1 MDINISQPFERKLK
15 INQAG
20 KIKIKSVDKSQRYI
34 KITLITLAILTVVG
48 FLTFDYKELNFM
60 QAVAETLTNVKVM
73 FFEASLS
80 HFTFKDLISQ
90 VGITISLSFITTIIG
105 ATIAIILGL
114 FAANNLSNI
123 RTSNIIKGIVAF
135 IRAIPTVLW
144 VLIFAVTVG
153 LGSEAAILGM
163 TFHTVAY
170 LVKAYSETFEELD
183 EGVIEALKASG
194 ASFWQIVFQAILP
207 SSLTS
212 ILAWTFMR
220 FEINFTTA
228 VAMGAAAG
236 AGGIGFELFMSSNF
250 YFNVREVG
258 FITIAILIFAV
269 MLEMFSTRVKNKYLA

>member
-1 MDINISQPFERKLK
+1 MDINISKPSERSLK
-15 INQAG
+15 ISQGG
-20 KIKIKSVDKSQRYI
+20 KIKIKSLDKSQRYI
-34 KITLITLAILTVVG
+34 KITLVALTILTAVG
-48 FLTFDYKELNFM
+48 FLTFDYKELDFM
-60 QAVAETLTNVKVM
+60 KALGETLTNVKVM
-73 FFEASLS
+73 FSEASLS
-80 HFTFKDLISQ
+80 HFTFEDLINQ
-90 VGITISLSFITTIIG
+90 VGITIALSFITTVIG

-114 FAANNLSNI
+114 FAANNLSSI
-123 RTSNIIKGIVAF
+123 RTSNIIKGIVAL

-144 VLIFAVTVG
+144 VLIFAVTAG

-170 LVKAYSETFEELD
+170 LVKAYSESFEELD

-194 ASFWQIVFQAILP
+194 ASFWQIVFQAVLP
-207 SSLTS
+207 SSLRS

-269 MLEMFSTRVKNKYLA
+269 MLEMFSTKVKNKYLA

>member
-1 MDINISQPFERKLK
+1 MDINISKPIERSLK
-15 INQAG
+15 ISQGG
-20 KIKIKSVDKSQRYI
+20 KIKIKSLDKSQRYI
-34 KITLITLAILTVVG
+34 KITLVALTILTAVG
-48 FLTFDYKELNFM
+48 FLTFDYKELDFM
-60 QAVAETLTNVKVM
+60 KALGETLTNVKVM
-73 FFEASLS
+73 FSEASLS
-80 HFTFKDLISQ
+80 HFTFEDLINQ
-90 VGITISLSFITTIIG
+90 VGITIALSFITTVIG

-114 FAANNLSNI
+114 FAANNLSSI
-123 RTSNIIKGIVAF
+123 RTSNIIKGIVAL

-144 VLIFAVTVG
+144 VLIFAVTAG

-170 LVKAYSETFEELD
+170 LVKAYSESFEELD

-194 ASFWQIVFQAILP
+194 ASFWQIVFQAVLP
-207 SSLTS
+207 SSLRS

-269 MLEMFSTRVKNKYLA
+269 MLEMFSTKVKNKYLA